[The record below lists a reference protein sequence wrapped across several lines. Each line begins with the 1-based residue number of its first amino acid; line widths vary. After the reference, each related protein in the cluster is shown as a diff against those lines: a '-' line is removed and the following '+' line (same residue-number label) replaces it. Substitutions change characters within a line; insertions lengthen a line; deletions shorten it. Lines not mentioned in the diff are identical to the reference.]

1 MNERDLTL
9 EEIQEAAAQPTR
21 ELQEVIKSL
30 SFWLENVHHPS
41 EGGYIE
47 YAVRSYLR
55 KRIPRR
61 FEVSTGFISTL
72 QKNVVANN
80 QSQISRRV
88 SRQFDILIWDSYTFP
103 PLFRADDFVILAPE
117 AVKVIIEVTKS
128 LDSDKLSK
136 DLGKFD
142 DLLDFY
148 SGERLLFKPYTAIL
162 ALSGSK
168 LIKSLQNL
176 ERFYLFESKIS
187 VLFRYLILD
196 SFLRA
201 PYFRLNSFLSLPG
214 FVDSVCILNQGLIK
228 GQFENLKFNLN
239 QTSVVRYYALNNQN
253 STEVT
258 FGCFER
264 DIIFYLSESA
274 AQLSGFREVSIDIY
288 RELIQSNLLLR
299 PFASIII
306 ENWASKSIM
315 PSINAWEKLSR
326 RSLTDCPEKV
336 ENVSRFVGADFSIN
350 HPRPIMYVEE
360 FSNSNSEVWVFEK
373 HSSKVFASG
382 RYKDKNRVKKWHV
395 FNIDKDCG
403 ISEEKIT
410 EINKFDQ
417 TIDNFKMSIFS

>member
-1 MNERDLTL
+1 MNERNLTL

-21 ELQEVIKSL
+21 ELREVIKSL

-72 QKNVVANN
+72 QKNVVAND
-80 QSQISRRV
+80 QSQISRKV

-117 AVKVIIEVTKS
+117 AVKVIIEVTKNLS
-128 LDSDKLSK
+128 LSKLSK

-148 SGERLLFKPYTAIL
+148 SGERLLFKPYIAIL

-168 LIKSLQNL
+168 LISSLQNL
-176 ERFYLFESKIS
+176 ERFYLFESNTP

-196 SFLRA
+196 SFLKT
-201 PYFRLNSFLSLPG
+201 PFLRLSSSLSLPG
-214 FVDSVCILNQGLIK
+214 FVDSICILNQGLIK
-228 GQFENLKFNLN
+228 GQFESLKFNPN
-239 QTSVVRYYALNNQN
+239 QTNVVRYYALNNQ
-253 STEVT
+253 SSPEII

-288 RELIQSNLLLR
+288 RELIQSNLLLKS
-299 PFASIII
+299 FASIII
-306 ENWASKSIM
+306 ENWASESIM
-315 PSINAWEKLSR
+315 PSINIWEKLSG
-326 RSLTDCPEKV
+326 RSLTNCPEKIK
-336 ENVSRFVGADFSIN
+336 NVSKFVGADFSIN
-350 HPRPIMYVEE
+350 HPHPIMYVEE
-360 FSNSNSEVWVFEK
+360 FPDSEVWVFEN
-373 HSSKVFASG
+373 HSNKVFASG
-382 RYKDKNRVKKWHV
+382 RYKNSDRIKKWHI
-395 FNIDKDCG
+395 FNIDKNNG
-403 ISEEKIT
+403 ISEKKIT
-410 EINKFDQ
+410 EVDKFNEV
-417 TIDNFKMSIFS
+417 IEGFKVSEFS